1 MIIDP
6 SKYLTGIP
14 LIDKQHKQYIALI
27 NKLVNKYHQGNMT
40 KAGFTDYVN
49 EIEAY
54 ALEHF
59 DAEEFLMRSAKYP
72 LYEEHLAKHD
82 SFRDKIGSFTEGME
96 TKEIDLSKDV
106 KTLCEWLID
115 WFKVQVLDDDIKLAK
130 FIKENNIA
138 CKEK

>member
-14 LIDKQHKQYIALI
+14 LIDKQHKQLILLI
-27 NKLVNKYHQGNMT
+27 NKLVVNNHKGNMNKT
-40 KAGFTDYVN
+40 ELSDSFD
-49 EIEAY
+49 EIIAY

-82 SFRDKIGSFTEGME
+82 IFRDKMDEFLE
-96 TKEIDLSKDV
+96 EISVEAIDV
-106 KTLCEWLID
+106 DRYVKILCKWLID
-115 WFKVQVLDDDIKLAK
+115 WFKMQVLDDDIKLAK

-138 CKEK
+138 HV

>member
-14 LIDKQHKQYIALI
+14 LIDKQHKQFILLV
-27 NKLVNKYHQGNMT
+27 NKLVVNNHKGDMT
-40 KAGFTDYVN
+40 KAEFSDYFD
-49 EIEAY
+49 EIIAY

-82 SFRDKIGSFTEGME
+82 IFRDKMDEFIEEISTEV
-96 TKEIDLSKDV
+96 IDVDHYV
-106 KTLCEWLID
+106 KILCEWLLD
-115 WFKVQVLDDDIKLAK
+115 WFKMQVLDDDIKLAE

-138 CKEK
+138 HV

>member
-14 LIDKQHKQYIALI
+14 LIDKQHKQYIALV
-27 NKLVNKYHQGNMT
+27 NKLVDKYHQGNMT

-82 SFRDKIGSFTEGME
+82 IFRDKMDEFLE
-96 TKEIDLSKDV
+96 EISAEVIDV
-106 KTLCEWLID
+106 DHYAKILCEWLID
-115 WFKVQVLDDDIKLAK
+115 WFKMQVLDDDIKLAK

-138 CKEK
+138 HV

>member
-14 LIDKQHKQYIALI
+14 LIDKQHKQLILLI
-27 NKLVNKYHQGNMT
+27 NRLVVNNHKGNMT
-40 KAGFTDYVN
+40 KAEFNDCFDKIIV
-49 EIEAY
+49 Y

-82 SFRDKIGSFTEGME
+82 TFRDKMDEFLEEISME
-96 TKEIDLSKDV
+96 AIDVDHYV
-106 KTLCEWLID
+106 KILCEWLID
-115 WFKVQVLDDDIKLAK
+115 WFKMQVLDDDIKLAK

-138 CKEK
+138 HV